1 MSKRRWNLESVAA
14 EARKYTKVVDF
25 KYGSRG
31 AYDWAERNGVVKDVT
46 AFMSEVTDPAELMSR
61 IRGELGS
68 AARDAKVCREICK
81 NVSDFYVPKEHDP
94 EAISAGTY
102 LDFDAQMYDQS
113 AEERSDRALDHIEQ
127 LQKYGTPEQLKEAW
141 DLYLASQ
148 TGTWEVPATGI
159 MGMSMPEEEQGGSY
173 EV

>member
-1 MSKRRWNLESVAA
+1 M
-14 EARKYTKVVDF
+14 
-25 KYGSRG
+25 
-31 AYDWAERNGVVKDVT
+31 
-46 AFMSEVTDPAELMSR
+46 
-61 IRGELGS
+61 
-68 AARDAKVCREICK
+68 
-81 NVSDFYVPKEHDP
+81 SDFYVPKEHDP

-127 LQKYGTPEQLKEAW
+127 LQKYGTPEQIKEAW
-141 DLYLASQ
+141 DLYLAYQ
-148 TGTWEVPATGI
+148 TGKWEVPATGI